1 MRKSYDSIYDRIDMI
16 DENDKK
22 KQQKH
27 NND

>member
-1 MRKSYDSIYDRIDMI
+1 MRKSYDSIYNRIDMI